1 MKVFISNKEIEEI
14 ASGLIQVACGRQE
27 SGQID
32 IDSVARFLGLPALYE
47 QIMEEDMDKIG
58 FLSNGSYPLYLNRQN
73 QRVGVVFPKDTIIL
87 DSFLQRPTENCRR
100 RFVLAHEISHV
111 LINRADPL
119 HNPACFDRDY
129 DNERKYSFQELQE
142 RLNLGECQ
150 ANTMAALLLMPKP
163 LLESAL
169 HRNARRKRIPI
180 YGECVLL
187 PNTKPA
193 VNAMADELGV
203 SFSALLIQLKKYNMV
218 EHHDIQ
224 EYVLKMRQ
232 IP

>member
-14 ASGLIQVACGRQE
+14 ASGLIQAACGSLA
-27 SGQID
+27 SGPID
-32 IDSVARFLGLPALYE
+32 IDGIARFLGLQVQYE
-47 QIMEEDMDKIG
+47 HIAEDELDKIG
-58 FLSNGSYPLYLNRQN
+58 FVSNGSYPLSVKRQN

-129 DNERKYSFQELQE
+129 DYERSYSIQELQE
-142 RLNLGECQ
+142 RLDLGECQ

-163 LLESAL
+163 LLESTL
-169 HRNARRKRIPI
+169 RRHARRKHIPI

-187 PNTKPA
+187 PSTKPA

-218 EHHDIQ
+218 ERHDIQ

-232 IP
+232 AT

>member
-14 ASGLIQVACGRQE
+14 ASGLIQVACGQQE
-27 SGQID
+27 SGQVD
-32 IDSVARFLGLPALYE
+32 IDSVARFLGLPVLYE

-58 FLSNGSYPLYLNRQN
+58 YLSNGSYPLYVKWNN
-73 QRVGVVFPKDTIIL
+73 QRVGIVYPKDTIIL
-87 DSFLQRPTENCRR
+87 DSFLQQPSENCRR

-129 DNERKYSFQELQE
+129 DQERDYSLQELRD

-150 ANTMAALLLMPKP
+150 ANTMAALLLMPKS
-163 LLESAL
+163 LVQNVL
-169 HRNARRKRIPI
+169 HRHTRQNRIPI
-180 YGECVLL
+180 YGECVLH
-187 PNTKPA
+187 PSIKPA
-193 VNAMADELGV
+193 VNAMASELGV

-218 EHHDIQ
+218 ERHDIQ

-232 IP
+232 AT

>member
-14 ASGLIQVACGRQE
+14 ASGLIQVACGHQE

-32 IDSVARFLGLPALYE
+32 IDSIARFLGLSVLYE

-58 FLSNGSYPLYLNRQN
+58 FLSNGSYPLYVNRQN
-73 QRVGVVFPKDTIIL
+73 QRVGVVFPKDTLIL
-87 DSFLQRPTENCRR
+87 DSFLQHPMENCRR
-100 RFVLAHEISHV
+100 RFVLAHEIGHV

-129 DNERKYSFQELQE
+129 DSERSYSFQELQE
-142 RLNLGECQ
+142 RLDLGECQ
-150 ANTMAALLLMPKP
+150 ANTMAALLLMPK
-163 LLESAL
+163 
-169 HRNARRKRIPI
+169 RQRIPI

-187 PNTKPA
+187 PSTKPA

-218 EHHDIQ
+218 ERHDIQ
-224 EYVLKMRQ
+224 EYVLKMRRAT
-232 IP
+232 